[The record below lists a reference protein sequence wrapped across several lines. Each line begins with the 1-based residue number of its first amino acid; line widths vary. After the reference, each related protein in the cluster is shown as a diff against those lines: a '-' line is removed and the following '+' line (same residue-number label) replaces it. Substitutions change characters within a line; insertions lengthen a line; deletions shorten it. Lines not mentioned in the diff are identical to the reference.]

1 MTTSNQPDFNSPH
14 MTLKA
19 VLAQII
25 ILKSK
30 IPTELKQHLSKQ
42 DFLNVAVQDTPLLR
56 QVRSLVIV
64 GLRRR
69 QRAIKMIENKY
80 NGVIKLS
87 PNNSKNA
94 LRLYYSRFGDG
105 VIEMLQDVRTIDHR
119 LVFGRMEVGFHAFS
133 LPLIDTSF

>member
-1 MTTSNQPDFNSPH
+1 MEKN
-14 MTLKA
+14 
-19 VLAQII
+19 
-25 ILKSK
+25 
-30 IPTELKQHLSKQ
+30 
-42 DFLNVAVQDTPLLR
+42 FLNFNVNIGRKKPENIINTDAACPFCDRSQLTNIIDSQGDILL
-56 QVRSLVIV
+56 
-64 GLRRR
+64 
-69 QRAIKMIENKY
+69 IENKY